1 MSSRLALAIV
11 WRLLSI
17 MILTALSVYCL
28 NLGLYWT
35 SAGLLIG
42 AVAVASTT
50 IFLVRKCLA
59 TIKLSLIS
67 LDGGQSS
74 PTLGKNSNNDLHNL
88 SPAIHGI
95 AQSFQSVQHE
105 HELSK
110 AVYALAL
117 NNLSNPII
125 SFNEQGDIF
134 IINEAMLKL
143 NNPSLTFTPKSIRL
157 LSTSIQQLLNNVI
170 NSPCNQLHDWQQQ
183 NSVIRF
189 SAWHDYISTDQ
200 GRVFTICFTDI
211 SQALDRQEVA
221 AWKKLLTVITH
232 EVGNSVTPISSLS
245 QTALSIVQQHQDYDA
260 RLTEML
266 QLIQDRTKWLID
278 YTESYRRF
286 SVKQQAQPEY
296 LNVSELLETTLALF
310 QSTFDENNIHLSFN
324 APSAARA
331 YVDKGRTSQALINII
346 KNAVQAL
353 KRQSQP
359 RLTVELTA
367 QQHISVTIRDN
378 GNGISAQDLPYI
390 FMPFFTRK
398 KSGSGLGLAVA
409 RENILLSGGQI
420 SCHSEPEQG
429 TAFTLS
435 WPLVQQ
441 DRQLKD

>member
-1 MSSRLALAIV
+1 MTSKLIIALASRLFTMMV
-11 WRLLSI
+11 
-17 MILTALSVYCL
+17 LTALSVYCL
-28 NLGLYWT
+28 NLELYWT
-35 SAGLLIG
+35 SAGMLIG
-42 AVAVASTT
+42 AVVVALTAT
-50 IFLVRKCLA
+50 FLVHKCL
-59 TIKLSLIS
+59 TSIKLNLLS
-67 LDGGQSS
+67 LDNGQPS
-74 PTLGKNSNNDLHNL
+74 PTAGKNSNNDLHKL
-88 SPAIHGI
+88 SSVIRSI
-95 AQSFQSVQHE
+95 AENFQTLQHD

-125 SFNEQGDIF
+125 SFNEKGDIF

-143 NNPSLTFTPKSIRL
+143 NNPSLTFTPQNTGL

-245 QTALSIVQQHQDYDA
+245 QTALGIVQLHQHYDA

-266 QLIQDRTKWLID
+266 QLILGRAKWLID

-296 LNVSELLETTLALF
+296 LNISELLKVTLALF
-310 QSTFDENNIHLSFN
+310 QSTFEENNIQLSFS
-324 APSAARA
+324 APSTAKA
-331 YVDKGRTSQALINII
+331 YVDKDRTSQALINII
-346 KNAVQAL
+346 KNAIQAL
-353 KRQSQP
+353 KRHAQP

-367 QQHISVTIRDN
+367 QQHISVIIRDN

-398 KSGSGLGLAVA
+398 ESGSGLGLAVA

-420 SCHSEPEQG
+420 SCHSQPQQG

-435 WPLVQQ
+435 WPLAQQ
-441 DRQLKD
+441 DRQLQR

>member
-1 MSSRLALAIV
+1 MSNKLVLALG
-11 WRLLSI
+11 WRLFTM

-28 NLGLYWT
+28 GLGLYWT
-35 SAGLLIG
+35 SAGAIVG
-42 AVAVASTT
+42 AVGVALTA
-50 IFLVRKCLA
+50 IFLVHKCLA
-59 TIKLSLIS
+59 TIKQNLLS
-67 LDGGQSS
+67 LDGGQPS
-74 PTLGKNSNNDLHNL
+74 PKLERNSNNDLHNL
-88 SPAIHGI
+88 SHTIRSV
-95 AQSFQSVQHE
+95 AQSFHTLQRD

-143 NNPSLTFTPKSIRL
+143 NNPSLTFTPKNTRL
-157 LSTSIQQLLNNVI
+157 LSTPLQQLLYDVTS
-170 NSPCNQLHDWQQQ
+170 SPCYQLHDWQQR
-183 NSVIRF
+183 NAVIRF
-189 SAWHDYISTDQ
+189 SVWHDYISTDQ

-211 SQALDRQEVA
+211 SQALDRQEVE

-245 QTALSIVQQHQDYDA
+245 QSALGIVQQHQDYDA
-260 RLTEML
+260 RLIEML
-266 QLIQDRTKWLID
+266 QLIQNRTKWLID

-286 SVKQQAQPEY
+286 SVKQQAQPEH
-296 LNVSELLETTLALF
+296 LNVSELFKTTLALF
-310 QSTFDENNIHLSFN
+310 QSTFEENNIQLTYN
-324 APSAARA
+324 ASSSASV
-331 YVDKGRTSQALINII
+331 YVDKDRTSQALINII

-353 KRQSQP
+353 QKQSQP
-359 RLTVELTA
+359 RLAVDLTA
-367 QQHISVTIRDN
+367 QQHVSVVIRDN
-378 GNGISAQDLPYI
+378 GSGISSQDLPYI

-420 SCHSEPEQG
+420 SCHSEPQKG

-435 WPLVQQ
+435 WPLAQQ
-441 DRQLKD
+441 DRQLKS